1 MNYSVKSQD
10 FFHHNSNKIEKS
22 PKATT
27 EKKAILLHL
36 KAFKAVSRPGKASRE
51 QINTRAT
58 APVINSCCILTEFSE
73 MRKLF
78 FRPFAPY
85 RNSSFLE

>member
-36 KAFKAVSRPGKASRE
+36 KAFKAVSRPGKASGE
-51 QINTRAT
+51 QINTRAA
-58 APVINSCCILTEFSE
+58 APVIKSCCILTEFSDL
-73 MRKLF
+73 R
-78 FRPFAPY
+78 
-85 RNSSFLE
+85 